1 MARTPEE
8 RIATIPNLLSLIRLL
23 CVPLFLW
30 LLFGR
35 HQRYHAALL
44 LAALGT
50 TDWIDGY
57 VARHFHQESNLG
69 KILDPTAD
77 RLLLFTGVLGIVI
90 DGSVP
95 VWVAVAT
102 ILREGLVS
110 IAAVTLA
117 IAGARRMDVQWVGK
131 AGTFGLL
138 IAFPFFLASH
148 STVGWHH
155 TAGWLAWVFAVP
167 GLLFSYYAAV
177 TYVPLA
183 RRALA
188 DGRAERRVGSSP

>member
-1 MARTPEE
+1 MARPQDQ
-8 RIATIPNLLSLIRLL
+8 RIATIPNVLSLIRLL
-23 CVPLFLW
+23 CVPLFIW

-35 HQRYHAALL
+35 HERYHAALL

-77 RLLLFTGVLGIVI
+77 RLLLFTGVLGILI

-102 ILREGLVS
+102 IAREGLVS

-117 IAGARRMDVQWVGK
+117 VAGARRMDVQWVGK

-138 IAFPFFLASH
+138 VAFPLFLASH

-155 TAGWLAWVFAVP
+155 TAGSLAWICAVP
-167 GLLFSYYAAV
+167 GLLFSYYAAI

-183 RRALA
+183 RQALA
-188 DGRAERRVGSSP
+188 DGRAERRVGSKP